1 MYQNV
6 TGCLLHSLTA
16 LHTIHTMYPT
26 LIAWLKKKWPKAL
39 PPAAEV
45 AAAAAPVIAP
55 PSPPPNGAALPPP
68 PGCPPMHP

>member
-45 AAAAAPVIAP
+45 AAAAAPID
-55 PSPPPNGAALPPP
+55 SW
-68 PGCPPMHP
+68 PPMHP